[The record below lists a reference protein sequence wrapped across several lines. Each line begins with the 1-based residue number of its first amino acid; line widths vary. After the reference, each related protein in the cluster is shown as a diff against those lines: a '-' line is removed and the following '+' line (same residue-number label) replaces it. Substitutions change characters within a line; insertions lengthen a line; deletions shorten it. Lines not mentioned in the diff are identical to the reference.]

1 MLIRLSTIVVR
12 AKADSPKGPGF
23 AKDLLGAAAAGAG
36 AGDGWNFPNAATLVF
51 PLARGPYP

>member
-12 AKADSPKGPGF
+12 AKADSPKGAGF
-23 AKDLLGAAAAGAG
+23 AKDLLGAAAGAG
-36 AGDGWNFPNAATLVF
+36 AADGWNFPNAATLVF